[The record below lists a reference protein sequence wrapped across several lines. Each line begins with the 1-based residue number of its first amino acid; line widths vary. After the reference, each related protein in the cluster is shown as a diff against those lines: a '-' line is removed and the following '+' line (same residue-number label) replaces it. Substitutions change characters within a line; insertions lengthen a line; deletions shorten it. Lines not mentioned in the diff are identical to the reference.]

1 MKMELKDLRQLKKEI
16 SFQTNKKYDDEE
28 VNTILI
34 DEVIDVNT
42 PILSNFKSIN
52 TRRELY
58 DYEKALSELYV
69 VIKSVKESKEMKMFY
84 DSGKIFDVDKLKEK
98 YIHSNLKEKF
108 PNFNIDK
115 YLEYL
120 VKPFFQVKNFRG
132 ETITFDAYWVNKQM
146 IAVNQMIFNEM
157 DLYILNIGKEGAG
170 KSCWSSQ
177 QILYYYTLFS
187 EVGLIDYSYDIKKM
201 FFADINTFLEHH
213 GEQNNNDYFR
223 VECLDEGNEL
233 NRSNFR
239 EEDNKQF
246 KYEMRTERKMLRV
259 IMINMQQI
267 GELDT
272 SISLSRVNFIYN
284 CRVRSNKKAGVL
296 EKGFI
301 DMYIIPRGDSIY
313 SNKSKKVLTR
323 EEILNTFAMRLDKKK
338 DYYINL
344 PNELIVH
351 KFKFEN
357 VWGFNKEE
365 YDDYIK
371 DQMRERRFQKK
382 MKLTDNQAYILF
394 SKFTNWKQLKTFDLD
409 DVGDKKMYNVAVKFF
424 GGLDKYF
431 SANPEK
437 LGAMR
442 NYYSLK

>member
-1 MKMELKDLRQLKKEI
+1 MVELKDLQLLKKEI
-16 SFQTNKKYDDEE
+16 SHQTNKKYDEDE
-28 VNTILI
+28 NNAILI

-42 PILSNFKSIN
+42 PILNNFKSIK
-52 TRRELY
+52 TKRELY
-58 DYEKALSELYV
+58 DYEKALSELYT
-69 VIKSVKESKEMKMFY
+69 VIKSVKESKDMKMFY
-84 DSGKIFDVDKLKEK
+84 DSGKTFDVKKLKDK
-98 YIHSNLKEKF
+98 YKFGNLKEKF
-108 PNFNIDK
+108 PKFDIDK
-115 YLEYL
+115 YLDYL
-120 VKPFFQVKNFRG
+120 CNPFFTVKNYRG
-132 ETITFDAYWVNKQM
+132 ETIKFDSFWVNKQL
-146 IAVNQMIFNEM
+146 IAINQMIFNEM

-177 QILYYYTLFS
+177 QILFYYVFFS
-187 EVGLIDYSYDIKKM
+187 EVGLIDYSFDVKKM
-201 FFADINTFLEHH
+201 FFADINTFLENH
-213 GEQNNNDYFR
+213 GEQKNNDYFR
-223 VECLDEGNEL
+223 IECLDEGNEL

-284 CRVRSNKKAGVL
+284 CKVRSNKKAGML

-301 DMYIIPRGDSIY
+301 DMYIIPRGDNIY
-313 SNKSKKVLTR
+313 STKNKKVLTR
-323 EEILNTFAMRLDKKK
+323 EEILNTFAIRLDKKK

-357 VWGFNKEE
+357 IWGFNKEE

-394 SKFTNWKQLKTFDLD
+394 NKFTNWKQLKTFDLD
-409 DVGDKKMYNVAVKFF
+409 DAGEKKMYNVAVKFF
-424 GGLDKYF
+424 GSLDKYF

-442 NYYSLK
+442 NYYTNK